1 MNDIDDRS
9 LQSDNDS
16 LLSGDGVDRDSTLH
30 RRRSSKDEGRTPLL
44 RSIIRRFSS
53 RCSGLSFRSSI
64 SERTHVK
71 GNLRRKMR
79 KDAMAWSMS
88 PESERSSSLSS
99 DLLRNSENSYD
110 SIPPAKSYRPKIAEK
125 KRVWN
130 LGLLKS
136 KQRSERTFKTYD
148 EESLVSPKD
157 HHGNLKCEP
166 ITEVETMSH
175 DTKQADDCLINKE
188 ICIPSSISTTT
199 KEENN
204 GLQSKINTHGKSSSP
219 SGSPTPPPSQ
229 VKQNLKEHRES
240 SFKRGYFELIKD
252 PCSKSERFSDRR
264 TKRAHSDSCSS
275 VPCDASLHKQYS
287 DSALPILPEFNRM
300 NLALHTTHSY
310 PGQGLFGQP
319 SMTEVLSQTLSNDL
333 RLFNSIVQTQQYQ
346 IEVTKKLHEASRK
359 DNINQV
365 KDFIMK
371 YPSCTRWTC
380 TNDSIGNVAIHEGE
394 YFQYLIN
401 NIKIY

>member
-9 LQSDNDS
+9 LQSDNVS

-88 PESERSSSLSS
+88 PESKRSSSLSS
-99 DLLRNSENSYD
+99 DFHRNSENSND
-110 SIPPAKSYRPKIAEK
+110 SIPSAKSYRPKIAEK

-148 EESLVSPKD
+148 EESLVSSKD

-275 VPCDASLHKQYS
+275 VSCDASLHKQYS
-287 DSALPILPEFNRM
+287 DSAMPILPEFKRM
-300 NLALHTTHSY
+300 NLACLAY
-310 PGQGLFGQP
+310 N
-319 SMTEVLSQTLSNDL
+319 TLLPRPRPFQSAFHDE
-333 RLFNSIVQTQQYQ
+333 IVIT
-346 IEVTKKLHEASRK
+346 
-359 DNINQV
+359 
-365 KDFIMK
+365 
-371 YPSCTRWTC
+371 
-380 TNDSIGNVAIHEGE
+380 DSI
-394 YFQYLIN
+394 Q
-401 NIKIY
+401 

>member
-9 LQSDNDS
+9 LQSDNVS

-53 RCSGLSFRSSI
+53 GCSGLSFRSSI

-88 PESERSSSLSS
+88 PESKRSSSLSS

-110 SIPPAKSYRPKIAEK
+110 SIPPAESYRPKIEEK

-136 KQRSERTFKTYD
+136 KQRSKRTFKTYD
-148 EESLVSPKD
+148 EESLVSSKD
-157 HHGNLKCEP
+157 HH
-166 ITEVETMSH
+166 EVETISH

-264 TKRAHSDSCSS
+264 SKRAHSDSCSS

-287 DSALPILPEFNRM
+287 DSVLPILPEFNRM
-300 NLALHTTHSY
+300 NLTLHTTHSY
-310 PGQGLFGQP
+310 LGQGLFSQP
-319 SMTEVLSQTLSNDL
+319 SMTKLLSQTLSNDL
-333 RLFNSIVQTQQYQ
+333 RLFNSIVQTQRRQ

-380 TNDSIGNVAIHEGE
+380 RDSSIGNVAIHEGE

-401 NIKIY
+401 HIKNY